1 MKSSGILLCG
11 ALCFA
16 GAAGAAAAPK
26 AEKAGEKKMEKIV
39 YDFTVKDG
47 LGADHALAR
56 YKGKVLLVVNVAS
69 KCGFTPQ
76 YTGLEELHRTYASR
90 GLVVLGFPCN
100 QFGDQEPGTEQE
112 ISAFCRVNYDV
123 TFPMLAK
130 IDVNGPSAHPLYA
143 FLKKEQKGVLGTE
156 GIKWNFTKFLIG
168 RDGEVVERFAPTT
181 KPEDLKVAV
190 EALL

>member
-1 MKSSGILLCG
+1 MS
-11 ALCFA
+11 
-16 GAAGAAAAPK
+16 
-26 AEKAGEKKMEKIV
+26 V
-39 YDFTVKDG
+39 YDYSAKMLDG
-47 LGADHALAR
+47 QDVSLADYR
-56 YKGKVLLVVNVAS
+56 GKVLLIVNTAS

-76 YTGLEELHRTYASR
+76 FEGLEALYRDYKDR
-90 GLVVLGFPCN
+90 GLTILGFPCN
-100 QFGDQEPGTEQE
+100 QFGAQEPGNAEE
-112 ISAFCRVNYDV
+112 IASFCSLTYDV

-156 GIKWNFTKFLIG
+156 GIKWNFTKFLVG
-168 RDGEVVERFAPTT
+168 RDGEVVERFAPNT